1 MKHPNNPKSISVKHT
16 AFLAVLV
23 TLGFAAPV
31 QAADTSAP
39 KVSWKVS
46 GDLEE
51 ACSCNA
57 PCGCWFTSLPSRMT
71 CNGAQIVFITKGKYG
86 KTPLDGLALAQ
97 FVQSPEGKSMFESF
111 GSWNFDYVYI
121 DEKANDDQRKALTEL
136 AKHFFPLAAKGREVR
151 YVPISRK
158 IDGAE
163 HTVTVGKYAVAS
175 GHLIEGGFAGAP
187 VVKNPPLADPTHKQ
201 YQQGQTT
208 KLTYNDAKQDWKYEN
223 SNYMFNKFSTD
234 SKEYEKFEADMAKKM
249 AAMNAGQ
256 KK

>member
-1 MKHPNNPKSISVKHT
+1 VTHLNNLKIQFHQT
-16 AFLAVLV
+16 AFFAALIALAVG
-23 TLGFAAPV
+23 TS
-31 QAADTSAP
+31 QAADSSTP
-39 KVSWKVS
+39 KTSWKVS
-46 GDLEE
+46 GELEE

-57 PCGCWFTSLPSRMT
+57 PCPCWFTSAPSRMT
-71 CNGAQIVFITKGKYG
+71 CNGAQIIFITKGKYG
-86 KTPLDGLALAQ
+86 KTPLDGLALAE

-111 GSWNFDYVYI
+111 GNWNFEYVYI
-121 DEKANDDQRKALTEL
+121 DERANDEQRKALVEL
-136 AKHFFPLAAKGREVR
+136 SKHFFPEAAKGREIR

-158 IDGAE
+158 LNGAE

-187 VVKNPPLADPTHKQ
+187 SISNPPLADPTHRA
-201 YQQGQTT
+201 YHQGQTT

-223 SNYMFNKFSTD
+223 SNYMVNKFSTN

-249 AAMNAGQ
+249 AAMNASG